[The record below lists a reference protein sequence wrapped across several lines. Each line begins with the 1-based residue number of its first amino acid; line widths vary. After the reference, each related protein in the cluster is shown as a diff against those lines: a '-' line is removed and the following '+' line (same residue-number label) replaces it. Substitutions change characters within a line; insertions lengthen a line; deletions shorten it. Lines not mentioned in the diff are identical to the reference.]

1 MLDKFDGHFA
11 LAAAAYNAGPHNVD
25 KWLKIE
31 RDYAADIWIE
41 TIPYKETRAYVAA
54 ILTYA
59 LIYQSRLQSGEVRIN
74 DFMRDIKTRNKLATS
89 ELTAGGQ

>member
-1 MLDKFDGHFA
+1 MSKGRKNYHVSA
-11 LAAAAYNAGPHNVD
+11 
-25 KWLKIE
+25 
-31 RDYAADIWIE
+31 
-41 TIPYKETRAYVAA
+41 KETRAYVAA

-89 ELTAGGQ
+89 E

>member
-1 MLDKFDGHFA
+1 LQGLYKKAIYVLLNGFYHQSDRIAEQFC
-11 LAAAAYNAGPHNVD
+11 
-25 KWLKIE
+25 
-31 RDYAADIWIE
+31 DYAADIWIE

-74 DFMRDIKTRNKLATS
+74 DFMRDPAL
-89 ELTAGGQ
+89 